1 MDLVIQMTC
10 MATWI
15 GEVKKLVLSSHQSC
29 QDCGKFSRCKFDE
42 FEAFE
47 VETNDKIIAVEIK
60 LYNLTIPLLDLYLA
74 WWPTFQICGAW
85 AVWKA
90 LPLMPVFL
98 PEEDDLLCLGDASQ
112 ASKPKDCASI
122 LPSDKADEEELFP
135 TAKLV
140 HPDDL
145 KTKLINF
152 PGRSVAQESG
162 LICLDNLDLLKTNK
176 QTSIVLYTKKL
187 CQAPCNSDR

>member
-1 MDLVIQMTC
+1 MILMSS

-15 GEVKKLVLSSHQSC
+15 REDEKLVLSSHQSC
-29 QDCGKFSRCKFDE
+29 QDCGKFSRCKFEE

-112 ASKPKDCASI
+112 AS
-122 LPSDKADEEELFP
+122 LPRTVHQYSPQTRLMKKSTSTLPDV
-135 TAKLV
+135 V
-140 HPDDL
+140 HPDDF
-145 KTKLINF
+145 KTKFSIY
-152 PGRSVAQESG
+152 
-162 LICLDNLDLLKTNK
+162 LLLT
-176 QTSIVLYTKKL
+176 
-187 CQAPCNSDR
+187 